1 MLGKG
6 LSKRWS
12 VIDDDVVLTEA
23 GFCKMTTVSP
33 AENLDLIMVTMK
45 LYVRFVNQ
53 GFFRHLSSP

>member
-33 AENLDLIMVTMK
+33 AEYHDLIMVAMK
-45 LYVRFVNQ
+45 LYV
-53 GFFRHLSSP
+53 